1 MTRSN
6 KTLPPSAM
14 DELRRDLSRLKLLAM
29 LAGLDEA
36 LEAAQ
41 TLQQGYATFL
51 AELVKRQLIA
61 VTDAAAERRR
71 RQAHFPATKTF
82 DSFDWTFQPGLN
94 LQLVKDLQSL
104 DFVRQG
110 RPLLLFGRPGTG
122 KSHLS
127 LAYGHLA
134 VLAGYTV
141 RFCDAAHL
149 LEELYASLADDSTGR
164 VVAALARLDLL
175 IIDDLRDLPPKAE
188 YASLLYDLV
197 NARYGKK
204 ATVVSSNISVRS
216 WGKALGN
223 PTLTGSLIDRLMD
236 RAHIIN
242 IKRGKSYR
250 THGPEAPPEHELPTG
265 LAPDVAT
272 DE

>member
-1 MTRSN
+1 
-6 KTLPPSAM
+6 M
-14 DELRRDLSRLKLLAM
+14 DELRRDLGRLKLLAM

-71 RQAHFPATKTF
+71 RQAHFPETKTF

-141 RFCDAAHL
+141 RFFDAAKL
-149 LEELYASLADDSTGR
+149 LEELYASLADDSTARGI
-164 VVAALARLDLL
+164 AALARQDLL

-204 ATVVSSNISVRS
+204 ATIVSSNISVRS

-250 THGPEAPPEHELPTG
+250 THGPEAPPEHEHPSG